1 MPAKPILN
9 LSGHSALLFTDGST
23 LTTDSTPTLGSL
35 PGQLNE
41 NQLPTVIGAGSSLNT
56 IDAGTY

>member
-1 MPAKPILN
+1 MPVKPHLN
-9 LSGHSALLFTDGST
+9 VSSFAALQFTDGST

>member
-1 MPAKPILN
+1 MPVKPHLN
-9 LSGHSALLFTDGST
+9 VSSFAALQFTDGST
-23 LTTDSTPTLGSL
+23 LTTDTSPNLGSL

-41 NQLPTVIGAGSSLNT
+41 NQMPATLGAGSSLTN